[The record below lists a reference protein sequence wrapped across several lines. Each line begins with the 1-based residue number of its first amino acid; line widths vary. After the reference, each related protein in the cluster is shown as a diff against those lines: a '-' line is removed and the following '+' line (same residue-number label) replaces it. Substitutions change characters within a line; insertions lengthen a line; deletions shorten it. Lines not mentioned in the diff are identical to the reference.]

1 MQICILD
8 RMEQE
13 KLLYWCGSSYKDYLD
28 FPREVQKIGGYEL
41 HRVQHGL
48 DPLKAKPLLS
58 IGAGVYEIR
67 IAESTDAYRVF
78 YVAKF
83 EEAVYV
89 LHAFKKK
96 STRGK
101 AIPRQDV
108 AVTRQR
114 YKEVVLRRPARED
127 Q

>member
-1 MQICILD
+1 MIPENVVASVKAAFEAYYQARSEKLD
-8 RMEQE
+8 R
-13 KLLYWCGSSYKDYLD
+13 
-28 FPREVQKIGGYEL
+28 
-41 HRVQHGL
+41 
-48 DPLKAKPLLS
+48 
-58 IGAGVYEIR
+58 EIR
-67 IAESTDAYRVF
+67 IAESIDAYRVF

-108 AVTRQR
+108 AVARQR
-114 YKEVVLRRPARED
+114 YKEVVLHRPAREE